1 MTFPFK
7 LIDLT
12 HTLEASIP
20 TWNGGCGF
28 NHDLHIDYAD
38 CEDEVKFRVMEMSAH
53 STEVDH
59 QFHFRLIT
67 DSTPS

>member
-1 MTFPFK
+1 MTFLYK

-12 HTLEASIP
+12 HILEASIP

-38 CEDEVKFRVMEMSAH
+38 CEDKFSVMKMSRH
-53 STEVDH
+53 GGS
-59 QFHFRLIT
+59 
-67 DSTPS
+67 